1 MWLGVLL
8 YLGYLGVFFTTW
20 TINGVDYRRL
30 GESAETA
37 KLWYALP
44 TLFGCVFLAGAI
56 TVLGWWRIVLFDHV
70 KSGPGWVWVLPLV
83 MAAAI
88 VVNILGVHPAA
99 LSPDLLLW
107 SLLGAI
113 GVGFGEEVAT
123 RGSMIVGLRS
133 RFAEGRVWLF
143 STVAFSAL
151 HVPNVVFGLPL
162 AAMPVQVVLT
172 FIVGSGFY
180 AIRRVSGTLV
190 LPMVLHGLWDSALL
204 VNSATGGTPST
215 FQFLVYPVAIAC
227 AAAVLARNWNTR
239 LPARAGDVVPA
250 R

>member
-1 MWLGVLL
+1 
-8 YLGYLGVFFTTW
+8 
-20 TINGVDYRRL
+20 
-30 GESAETA
+30 
-37 KLWYALP
+37 
-44 TLFGCVFLAGAI
+44 
-56 TVLGWWRIVLFDHV
+56 
-70 KSGPGWVWVLPLV
+70 
-83 MAAAI
+83 
-88 VVNILGVHPAA
+88 
-99 LSPDLLLW
+99 
-107 SLLGAI
+107 
-113 GVGFGEEVAT
+113 
-123 RGSMIVGLRS
+123 MIVGLRS

>member
-1 MWLGVLL
+1 
-8 YLGYLGVFFTTW
+8 
-20 TINGVDYRRL
+20 
-30 GESAETA
+30 
-37 KLWYALP
+37 
-44 TLFGCVFLAGAI
+44 
-56 TVLGWWRIVLFDHV
+56 
-70 KSGPGWVWVLPLV
+70 VWVLPLV